1 MTGELP
7 VTGKMISQLQITAGE
22 RKGITYLQHS
32 YFTRPFKV
40 ADISGKG
47 NSALHLVMMTASPG
61 ILDGDSYMI
70 SLELVAGANVHLYT
84 QSYQRIFNM
93 QQGAKQQVLVK
104 MGAGS
109 RLCYLPHPSVPH
121 ERSVFEGYNKIEIGK
136 DCQLIWGEI
145 ITCGRKLSGEIFK
158 CRLFQSITEVYKD
171 EKLLFKDVTVL
182 QPELIPADMIGQ
194 WEGYTHQGA
203 LLWHDETKDMI
214 ILADLIHE
222 LLSAEK
228 GITAGV
234 SQTASGALLV
244 RILGQGGEQL
254 YALFKRIAGLAGN
267 ERLL

>member
-1 MTGELP
+1 MIGELP
-7 VTGKMISQLQITAGE
+7 ITGRMISQLQITAGE
-22 RKGITYLQHS
+22 RKGSTYLQHS

-47 NSALHLVMMTASPG
+47 NPVLHLVMMTASPG
-61 ILDGDSYMI
+61 ILDGDRYKI
-70 SLELVAGANVHLYT
+70 SLELVPGANVHLYT

-104 MGAGS
+104 MSAGS
-109 RLCYLPHPSVPH
+109 RLCYLPHPAVPH
-121 ERSVFEGYNKIEIGK
+121 EQSVFEGYNKIEIDK

-145 ITCGRKLSGEIFK
+145 ITCGRKLSGEVFK
-158 CRLFQSITEVYKD
+158 CRLFQSITEVYRD

-182 QPELIPADMIGQ
+182 QPELIPADAIGQ
-194 WEGYTHQGA
+194 WEEYTHQAA
-203 LLWHDETKDMI
+203 LLWHDETRDMI
-214 ILADLIHE
+214 IMSDLINGM
-222 LLSAEK
+222 LSAEK

-254 YALFKRIAGLAGN
+254 YSIFKKIAALAGH
-267 ERLL
+267 ERML